1 VTEKIVTGFL
11 SLSPYLRKYKES
23 CHRLEIVVQT
33 CFNLIMMKNFDLNA
47 IGVHEMNAKE
57 MEETTGG
64 EPISLILLLTGVLV
78 GIVVSYLLDK

>member
-1 VTEKIVTGFL
+1 VTQKIVTVFL

-23 CHRLEIVVQT
+23 CHRLEVVVQT

-64 EPISLILLLTGVLV
+64 NPFVLLAVLAGFLV
-78 GIVVSYLLDK
+78 GITVAYLLDN